1 MKRLKTV
8 GVAVFA
14 LALTGCESWTIITS
28 SKIEPPATDAEY
40 SAIVPLKEEAD
51 VDKIFGKEPTAKSYL
66 TQCNLNDDGLKTFS
80 IGSAGAPVVTAL
92 GGAAWELAVIAINDK
107 VEKIQ
112 ERSSSTWNATWTT
125 NSDQLNSLKCLALVR
140 YRYTTEEGDK
150 KKTPVVDP
158 QMVLVLKLVSFD
170 PKKDK
175 LAAVQFAPLLSAS
188 KTSAALTTDDGDG
201 LGKVGLSAAGV
212 ISYYVD
218 GELKDSTPDAIS
230 VSGVKVGKASSNPPL
245 MFKQLGDK
253 EAGGN
258 ASKPVT
264 YPYDATSCKGAKD
277 PAACEE
283 GRVTPLF
290 VKFSVVETGTL
301 SGKDAKAKAEI
312 KVVTDAL
319 GPVAKDLLKKRLE
332 KDSSN

>member
-14 LALTGCESWTIITS
+14 LALTGCESWSIITT
-28 SKIEPPATDAEY
+28 SKIEPSPTDAEY
-40 SAIVPLKEEAD
+40 SAVVPIDGDSAFAD
-51 VDKIFGKEPTAKSYL
+51 VFGAGTPA
-66 TQCNLNDDGLKTFS
+66 DDYRDLCKTNPRDEQHGFV
-80 IGSAGAPVVTAL
+80 GPAGAAALTAL
-92 GGAAWELAVIAINDK
+92 GGAAWDLGVIAINDK

-125 NSDQLNSLKCLALVR
+125 TSDQLKSLKCIALVR
-140 YRYTTEEGDK
+140 YRYTTKETGGG
-150 KKTPVVDP
+150 KTSVADP
-158 QMVLVLKLVSFD
+158 QMVLLLKLTDFD

-175 LAAVQFAPLLSAS
+175 LTAVQFAPLLSAS

-230 VSGVKVGKASSNPPL
+230 VSGVQVGKSSSNPPL
-245 MFKQLGDK
+245 MIKRLGLG
-253 EAGGN
+253 EAQ
-258 ASKPVT
+258 ATKPVT
-264 YPYDATSCKGAKD
+264 YPYDNT
-277 PAACEE
+277 E
-283 GRVTPLF
+283 GRDDGKGGKVRDITPLF
-290 VKFSVVETGTL
+290 VKFAVVETGTL